1 MDIILFIFM
10 VLVLLAEA
18 FFFQG
23 NMTALI
29 CGIVLCVVY
38 VILRIVFAFVKKKAP
53 KLIGRI
59 ICWAILFLLGISIF
73 RLGIKGEGGG
83 FILYAQDLDTVCE
96 YLHDE
101 DYEEAEELLEKMK
114 EEYGDTDSLY
124 MLSAIQYLS
133 QGKQKEA
140 WDAYYQISDKDSM
153 VAIVIAEKIYELDES
168 GNSTSNLY
176 DLYCRAADRYPE
188 WEYIQLCTGVIKID
202 LKQYSSALYYLYNA
216 YAVNPENPQTLYF
229 LGVASYK
236 TGQTED
242 ALYYFNAS
250 VENGA
255 DDTIKA
261 LIKGY
266 LDEMDYW
273 GEGAEA
279 E

>member
-1 MDIILFIFM
+1 MRWHSSLESGKGGRKRGYCIIYLYGAGSAGRSF
-10 VLVLLAEA
+10 LLPGQYGSAYLWNCVMR
-18 FFFQG
+18 G
-23 NMTALI
+23 
-29 CGIVLCVVY
+29 LCNPAY
-38 VILRIVFAFVKKKAP
+38 CFWF
-53 KLIGRI
+53 
-59 ICWAILFLLGISIF
+59 LGISIF
-73 RLGIKGEGGG
+73 RLGMKGEGGG

-114 EEYGDTDSLY
+114 EEYGETDSLY

-133 QGKQKEA
+133 QGKPKEA

-153 VAIVIAEKIYELDES
+153 VAIVIAEKIYELDET
-168 GNSTSNLY
+168 GDSTSKLY
-176 DLYCRAADRYPE
+176 DLYCRAAERYPE
-188 WEYIQLCTGVIKID
+188 WEYIQLCAGVMKID
-202 LKQYSSALYYLYNA
+202 FKQYNSALYYLYNA
-216 YAVNPENPQTLYF
+216 YAVNQENPQTLYF

-236 TGQTED
+236 TGKTED

-255 DDTIKA
+255 DNTVKA

>member
-216 YAVNPENPQTLYF
+216 YAVNP
-229 LGVASYK
+229 
-236 TGQTED
+236 
-242 ALYYFNAS
+242 
-250 VENGA
+250 
-255 DDTIKA
+255 
-261 LIKGY
+261 
-266 LDEMDYW
+266 
-273 GEGAEA
+273 GESSDLVFPWCGKL
-279 E
+279 